1 MFFISHSDKRHD
13 KSPKFICSPVIH
25 QEMRFAAP
33 GRSLQQ
39 QHTGS
44 ALSKELS
51 LAGRNRILKSKTEN
65 KVSLRAPEKQ
75 IEQIKWKDKTYERC
89 IFWLLLEVPWSCIC
103 DSQRYKYMSL
113 YKCRQPVLPGP
124 RPHPRHHPSSS
135 PRGLESEHRRYFWE
149 WTYVT
154 GTSTVHNK
162 NTVPHVPWQFISW
175 DSAKRQ

>member
-65 KVSLRAPEKQ
+65 KVSLRSPEKQ
-75 IEQIKWKDKTYERC
+75 IEQSNERTQHMRVVSFGFSWKCPD
-89 IFWLLLEVPWSCIC
+89 LA
-103 DSQRYKYMSL
+103 
-113 YKCRQPVLPGP
+113 
-124 RPHPRHHPSSS
+124 
-135 PRGLESEHRRYFWE
+135 
-149 WTYVT
+149 YVT
-154 GTSTVHNK
+154 VKDT
-162 NTVPHVPWQFISW
+162 NTFYINVASPCSLALGPTPVTTPAQAHAV
-175 DSAKRQ
+175 